1 MQTRIATAPYRIHR
15 YPTELIESWRLGN
28 GRTAT
33 LRPVLPQDAVSE
45 QAFVATLSAASRRN
59 RFHGAVNG
67 LSTMRAEA
75 MTNIDY
81 QRRMGF
87 VVTVIEGGTE
97 LVIADAHY
105 VIDADGSSAEFAVV
119 VADVWHGLGLGRRLI
134 SALSKCAH
142 RAGARWLCGE
152 VLVGN
157 RDMLVLMQR
166 CGFSA
171 TPHPADDGLDHGL
184 QTSLHRLLGLGDLE
198 NLECSFPM
206 RSLIGER
213 HGTDYERQKQKR
225 SDVHAAPLDDP

>member
-15 YPTELIESWRLGN
+15 YPTQLIESWRLGN

-45 QAFVATLSAASRRN
+45 QTFVATLSAASRRN

-67 LSTMRAEA
+67 LSTVRAEA

-81 QRRMGF
+81 QSQMGF
-87 VVTVIEGGTE
+87 VVTVMEGETE
-97 LVIADAHY
+97 LVIADARY
-105 VIDADGSSAEFAVV
+105 VLDDDGGSAEFAVV
-119 VADVWHGLGLGRRLI
+119 VADAWHGLGLGRRLI
-134 SALSKCAH
+134 SALSKSAH

-152 VLVGN
+152 VLAGN

-171 TPHPADDGLDHGL
+171 TPHPADDGLIKVERSVVEPTGSAPKHPESFFG
-184 QTSLHRLLGLGDLE
+184 LLGQSVTQWLGPLRPSLPVDDF
-198 NLECSFPM
+198 SM
-206 RSLIGER
+206 R
-213 HGTDYERQKQKR
+213 
-225 SDVHAAPLDDP
+225 